1 MKDKNKENI
10 AANTAV
16 NLDTLRELI
25 VSCKKAYGEDTA
37 FYLEDRNVTYNMFY
51 GDITAIGTGIYE
63 TLKLEK
69 SNIGIIAEN
78 SYITDVAYFSTIC
91 GNNIATSIDIDS
103 SVEEI
108 VEIAKKT
115 NMEAIIFSKTY
126 EEKIKKVKE
135 CMKRSKLK
143 HYIITLDTS
152 DEFVSTGELSR
163 EGITIL
169 RSGNNEYMRV
179 MQTSEDIRVIITKG
193 VDVSYLSSKSILS
206 SLKSILEIV
215 DVDCRDKYLSALEVS
230 NSSEMIVS
238 RFVQIA
244 RGASVTYIKGQRVVE
259 NLKKFSPSVML
270 IQNVQLK
277 KIYNALEEYIE
288 RNKKQSKVSRVIK
301 ATDKMGSVGLKLKK
315 KIFKDILEQV
325 GGNLRLL
332 IIDAKNMDI
341 DKVKYIN
348 DLGISVLSGYMP
360 RGVLPIVSL
369 NNAIDGTGSY
379 PIKGAE
385 VKIEMPNLDGIGQI
399 LVKGDITYCEKDYI
413 RTGDVGYIDGS
424 GNIHVVG
431 NVKNEIVLD
440 CGEKIYPEHIEN
452 KLVKIRNVEDALICQ
467 RVINGKTSIF
477 AKIKLKNKYCIE
489 NVEEKGL
496 AIYGAKINKKLSKKQ
511 RKLNKDKPSC
521 IDRTIKKDNRR
532 YIKDEIDKLNNV
544 LSRYN
549 KISDFEIVENI

>member
-1 MKDKNKENI
+1 
-10 AANTAV
+10 
-16 NLDTLRELI
+16 
-25 VSCKKAYGEDTA
+25 
-37 FYLEDRNVTYNMFY
+37 
-51 GDITAIGTGIYE
+51 
-63 TLKLEK
+63 
-69 SNIGIIAEN
+69 
-78 SYITDVAYFSTIC
+78 
-91 GNNIATSIDIDS
+91 
-103 SVEEI
+103 
-108 VEIAKKT
+108 
-115 NMEAIIFSKTY
+115 
-126 EEKIKKVKE
+126 
-135 CMKRSKLK
+135 
-143 HYIITLDTS
+143 
-152 DEFVSTGELSR
+152 
-163 EGITIL
+163 
-169 RSGNNEYMRV
+169 
-179 MQTSEDIRVIITKG
+179 
-193 VDVSYLSSKSILS
+193 
-206 SLKSILEIV
+206 
-215 DVDCRDKYLSALEVS
+215 
-230 NSSEMIVS
+230 
-238 RFVQIA
+238 
-244 RGASVTYIKGQRVVE
+244 
-259 NLKKFSPSVML
+259 
-270 IQNVQLK
+270 K

-369 NNAIDGTGSY
+369 NNAIAGTGSY